1 MPRLSLALASLS
13 LSLLIAGCGSGGS
26 TSNSPTNPTEPVLS
40 VSPTTTTLTFN
51 STTVGQTSAA
61 QTFTFTNNGTATLA
75 LNNYAASGATTSFAE
90 TTTCGASLAA
100 NASCTLSF
108 TFTPIATGTVTE
120 TITVTDNA
128 TTPSTT
134 LTLTGTGVAVTVPS
148 AALAPG
154 IAFPTT
160 AAGVTSSSQDVALT
174 NSGNTA
180 LTIASAVI
188 GGTNPSD
195 FAISVTSCG
204 STLAAGATCTY
215 SITFTPALASTNYA
229 ATLTVTD
236 NSGNVAGSTQSV
248 ALTGSGSAPVSAAQA
263 VLNPTSLTFAPTNLN
278 TAAGA
283 QTITLSNP
291 GTAALTGIAPSIAGG
306 TTSSAFTISTTT
318 CGATLAVNGTCTIS
332 VNFTPGAIG
341 TYLAYLD
348 VADTATG
355 SPQIAVLNGTGQTA
369 PAPIA
374 SFSPT
379 SISFP
384 TTLVGATTSSYSST
398 LTNTGT
404 ATLNITSIV
413 LGGTNSAQFKETN
426 TCGTTLAVNASCVI
440 SATFTPAA
448 ATNYTATVTI
458 TDNAAGSPTVIN
470 LTGDGTTST
479 VTRSFL
485 VFGPSAPSGITGYVT
500 DAPLI
505 TFINQAQKTLDMTMY
520 ELQDTTFSGAL
531 VTLCNNGVKVR
542 VILSSSEKSNNAP
555 AYAQLNA
562 VTNCSAVY
570 SNTAF
575 TNTHQ
580 KTITIDSATSNAQTA
595 ILSLNLQTQ
604 YYSTSRDFALLEN
617 DTADIAAIEATFSAD
632 YTAGTP
638 SGGTQGTSDFNYVP
652 GYGDT
657 GVVSVPSTGDLI
669 WSPDSGNGTPGNAQT
684 EMLRI
689 INGATSTLTIENEE
703 MSASN
708 IVSALETACTP
719 VSSGGRGVTVHI
731 VMVNSSTS
739 SPYSS
744 YSTEFKALEA
754 AGCGVKTFADTSTGL
769 YIHAKAVVADFGL
782 STQSVYMGSINYSS
796 ASMTKNRELGIYIAD
811 PNIIQILNNTLTTD
825 YANPLATAF

>member
-13 LSLLIAGCGSGGS
+13 LSFLIAGCGSGGS
-26 TSNSPTNPTEPVLS
+26 TSNSPTNPTEPVLT
-40 VSPTTTTLTFN
+40 VSPSTTTLAFA

-61 QTFTFTNNGTATLA
+61 QVFTFTNTGGATLT
-75 LNNYAASGATTSFAE
+75 LGNFTASGATTSFGE

-100 NASCTLSF
+100 NSSCTLSF
-108 TFTPIATGTVTE
+108 TFTPIAAGAVTE
-120 TITVTDNA
+120 TIVVTDNA
-128 TTPSTT
+128 TSSSTT

-154 IAFPTT
+154 LVFPTT
-160 AAGVTSSSQDVALT
+160 TAATTSSSQDVALT
-174 NSGNTA
+174 NNGNAA
-180 LTIASAVI
+180 LTITSAVI
-188 GGTNPSD
+188 GGANPSD
-195 FAISVTSCG
+195 FSISVTSCG

-229 ATLTVTD
+229 AALTVTD
-236 NSGNVAGSTQSV
+236 NSGNIAGSTQSV
-248 ALTGSGSAPVSAAQA
+248 TLTGAGSAPVSAAQA
-263 VLNPTSLTFAPTNLN
+263 VLTPTSLTFTPTNLN

-283 QTITLSNP
+283 QIITLSNP
-291 GTAALTGIAPSIAGG
+291 GTASLTGIALSIGGG
-306 TTSSAFTISTTT
+306 TTSSAFTVSTIT
-318 CGATLAVNGTCTIS
+318 CGTTLAANGTCTLS
-332 VNFTPGAIG
+332 VNFTPTAIG

-348 VADTATG
+348 VADSATG

-374 SFSPT
+374 TFSPT

-384 TTLVGATTSSYSST
+384 TTLTGATTSSYSTT

-413 LGGTNSAQFKETN
+413 LGGTNSTQFKESN
-426 TCGTTLAVNASCVI
+426 TCGATLAMNANCVI
-440 SATFTPAA
+440 SATFTPSA
-448 ATNYTATVTI
+448 ATNYSATVTV

-470 LTGDGTTST
+470 LTGAGTTST

-485 VFGPSAPSGITGYVT
+485 VFGPAPPSGITGYVT

-520 ELQDTTFSGAL
+520 ELQDTPFTSAL
-531 VTLCNNGVKVR
+531 TTLCNNGVRVR

-555 AYAQLNA
+555 AYSTLNGA
-562 VTNCSAVY
+562 GANCSAVY

-580 KTITIDSATSNAQTA
+580 KTITIDSATSGAQTA

-617 DTADIAAIEATFSAD
+617 DTADIAAIEATFNAD
-632 YTAGTP
+632 YAAGTP
-638 SGGTQGTSDFNYVP
+638 SGGSQGTSDFNYP
-652 GYGDT
+652 AGYGDT
-657 GVVSVPSTGDLI
+657 GVVSIPTTGDLI
-669 WSPDSGNGTPGNAQT
+669 WSPLNAQT

-689 INGATSTLTIENEE
+689 INNATSTLTLENEE
-703 MSASN
+703 MSAGN
-708 IVSALETACTP
+708 IVSALEAACKN
-719 VSSGGRGVTVHI
+719 GVTVHI

-782 STQSVYMGSINYSS
+782 STQSVYMGSINYST
-796 ASMTKNRELGIYIAD
+796 ASMTENRELGIYIAD

-825 YANPLATAF
+825 YANPLANPF